1 MWYFWLLWKI
11 YVNFTLRLCFVISLR
26 IIIVSIIYLA
36 PEKNKNRD
44 KNEILE
50 ELINNTDIKDEK
62 F

>member
-1 MWYFWLLWKI
+1 
-11 YVNFTLRLCFVISLR
+11 VNFTLRLCFVISLR